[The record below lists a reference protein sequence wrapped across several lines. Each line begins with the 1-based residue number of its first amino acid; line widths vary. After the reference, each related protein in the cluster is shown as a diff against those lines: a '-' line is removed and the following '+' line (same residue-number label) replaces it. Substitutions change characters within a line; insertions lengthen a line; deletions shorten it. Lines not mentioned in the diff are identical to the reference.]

1 MDSVSPGAAE
11 GPTTHT
17 EAKSLLKEC
26 DTLTLREVII
36 GCSSS
41 TRHIKRVAKQLA
53 AADDEPI
60 IKCTFIVDS
69 VTDEH
74 PGVPTPE

>member
-1 MDSVSPGAAE
+1 MDSASPGAAE

-17 EAKSLLKEC
+17 EVKSLLEEC
-26 DTLTLREVII
+26 DTLTLREVLID
-36 GCSSS
+36 CSS
-41 TRHIKRVAKQLA
+41 TPRHIKRVAQQLA
-53 AADDEPI
+53 AADDESI

-74 PGVPTPE
+74 TDVPTPE